1 MTEVSACYNALRCV
15 LTAVVVGDST
25 VTAVQELHVA
35 LVTVEDDGTSFS

>member
-35 LVTVEDDGTSFS
+35 LVTVEDDDKSFS